1 MFSEESRF
9 RWNEIRELNRQMKEK
24 ERERR
29 EAAND

>member
-29 EAAND
+29 EAEND